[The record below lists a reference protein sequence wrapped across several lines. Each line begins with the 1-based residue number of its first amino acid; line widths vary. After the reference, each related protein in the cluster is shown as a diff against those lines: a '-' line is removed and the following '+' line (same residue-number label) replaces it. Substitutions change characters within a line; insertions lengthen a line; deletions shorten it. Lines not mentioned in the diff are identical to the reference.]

1 MAYTFHE
8 RLSAMDA
15 MFLEIEDANVHMHM
29 GGVAIFE
36 AAPLR
41 GPEGGLDLDLV
52 LAFGEAQLHK
62 SPRLR
67 QKLATIPWFD
77 QPVWVDDP
85 RFNLSYHV
93 RHTALPPP
101 GDERQLKRLAGRIL
115 SQGLDRNKPLWEMW
129 LVEGLE
135 GDRFAVVSKLHHCMA
150 DGMSSGDLSGLL
162 SGTKPRQTPK
172 PGPVW
177 VPRAAPEAAGLV
189 ASEITHRA
197 TAPFSMLRGTA
208 GESSEAQDK
217 TSLGDAFERLGRIAR
232 GAARAAEVGLQAAS
246 ETPLNVDVG
255 PHRRFDWIRLDL
267 LQVKN
272 LGHAAGGKLNDG
284 VLALVSGAVRRFF
297 SDRGLAVSDLT
308 FRVAVPVDVRTDADR
323 GQLGNRVSSLVVE
336 LPIAEKDPW
345 QRLLRVVETT
355 SDLKGSG
362 ESQAVDLVSRLA
374 DLLPAGA
381 MAGISRAGN
390 RAVNMIVTNV
400 PGPRQPIYML
410 TARMLESY
418 PIVPLMANQALNIA
432 IFSYEDGLFLGFLA
446 DWDAVPDLHAFV
458 EAVPAE
464 LEALGKAALAHG
476 HVDASAP
483 GGGAR

>member
-15 MFLEIEDANVHMHM
+15 MFLEIEDENVHMHM

-36 AAPLR
+36 AATLR
-41 GPEGGLDLDLV
+41 GPDGGLDLERI

-67 QKLATIPWFD
+67 QKLANIPWFD
-77 QPVWVDDP
+77 RPVWVDDA
-85 RFNLSYHV
+85 RFNLAYHV

-101 GDERQLKRLAGRIL
+101 GDERQLKRLVGRIL
-115 SQGLDRNKPLWEMW
+115 SQGLDRTKPLWETW

-162 SGTKPRQTPK
+162 TGATPRETPK
-172 PGPVW
+172 PAHRW
-177 VPRAAPEAAGLV
+177 VPNAAPEAAQLV
-189 ASEITHRA
+189 ASEFVRRV
-197 TAPFSMLRGTA
+197 TAPLSLLRGSPGKRSQA
-208 GESSEAQDK
+208 RVEGPGEA
-217 TSLGDAFERLGRIAR
+217 LERLGQVVR
-232 GAARAAEVGLQAAS
+232 GAVRAAEAGLQAAS
-246 ETPLNVDVG
+246 ETPLNVPVG
-255 PHRRFDWIRLDL
+255 PHRRFDWVRVDL
-267 LQVKN
+267 PTVKE

-284 VLALVSGAVRRFF
+284 VLALVTGAVRRFLT
-297 SDRGLAVSDLT
+297 DRGERVSDLT
-308 FRVAVPVDVRTDADR
+308 FRVAVPVDVRTEADR
-323 GQLGNRVSSLVVE
+323 GQLGNRVSSLVVA
-336 LPIAEKDPW
+336 LPTAESDPW

-362 ESQAVDLVSRLA
+362 ESQAVDLLGRVA

-446 DWDAVPDLHAFV
+446 DWDAVPDLHDFV
-458 EAVPAE
+458 EAVPEE
-464 LEALGKAALAHG
+464 LEVLGKAAET
-476 HVDASAP
+476 
-483 GGGAR
+483 ARQKKGRR

>member
-15 MFLEIEDANVHMHM
+15 MFLEIEDENVHMHM
-29 GGVAIFE
+29 GSVAIFE

-41 GPEGGLDLDLV
+41 GPDGGLDLDLV

-77 QPVWVDDP
+77 QPVWVDDA

-93 RHTALPPP
+93 RHSALPPP

-150 DGMSSGDLSGLL
+150 DGMSSGDLAGLL
-162 SGTKPRQTPK
+162 SGSKPRQTPK
-172 PGPVW
+172 PRPLW
-177 VPRAAPEAAGLV
+177 VPRAAPEASGLV
-189 ASEITHRA
+189 ASELARRA
-197 TAPFSMLRGTA
+197 GAPFSLLRGAA
-208 GESSEAQDK
+208 GEGSAKGERTD
-217 TSLGDAFERLGRIAR
+217 LGESFERLGRIAR
-232 GAARAAEVGLQAAS
+232 GAARAAEAGLQAAS
-246 ETPLNVDVG
+246 ETPLNVEVG

-267 LQVKN
+267 LRVKN

-284 VLALVSGAVRRFF
+284 VLALVAGALRSFF
-297 SDRGLAVSDLT
+297 SDRGLAVSGLT
-308 FRVAVPVDVRTDADR
+308 FRVAVPVDVRTEEDR

-336 LPIAEKDPW
+336 LPIGEEDPW

-355 SDLKGSG
+355 RDLKGSG
-362 ESQAVDLVSRLA
+362 ESQAVDLAGRLA

-464 LEALGKAALAHG
+464 LEALGKAALAQG
-476 HVDASAP
+476 HPEVSAA
-483 GGGAR
+483 G